1 MTRRPRPPGH
11 HPRRAFTLVELLIV
25 VAMVG
30 VLVVAAWSY
39 LRPDPRPIDAA
50 DQLSTMV
57 SEASRRAVSGGA
69 VRANVATAL
78 GVTART
84 RIIIEGGSPVILSLE
99 RLEEDPTPTST
110 SASWIELRRVALS
123 KQIVLAGYTDTPTVS
138 GTTGPDTALGSG
150 ATKEIYCSAN
160 GRCTGVMVYFS
171 AAHGPRRARMVLLP
185 LGGSPITFASW

>member
-1 MTRRPRPPGH
+1 MTPTRPLGRGRPVRG
-11 HPRRAFTLVELLIV
+11 FTLIELLIV

-30 VLVVAAWSY
+30 VLVVAGWSY

-84 RIIIEGGSPVILSLE
+84 RITIEGGSPAILSLE
-99 RLEEDPTPTST
+99 RLEEDPSPTST
-110 SASWIELRRVALS
+110 DAAWVELRRVALS
-123 KQIVLAGYTDTPTVS
+123 KRVVLAGYSETPTVS
-138 GTTGPDTALGSG
+138 ATAGPTTTLGTG
-150 ATKEIYCSAN
+150 ATKSIYCEAN
-160 GRCTGVMVYFS
+160 GRCTGIMVYF
-171 AAHGPRRARMVLLP
+171 AAARGARRARMVLLP
-185 LGGSPITFASW
+185 LGGTPVTFTSW

>member
-1 MTRRPRPPGH
+1 MTPIRPLRRGRTVRG
-11 HPRRAFTLVELLIV
+11 FTLIELLIV

-30 VLVVAAWSY
+30 VLVVAGWSY

-84 RIIIEGGSPVILSLE
+84 RITIEGGSPAILSLE
-99 RLEEDPTPTST
+99 RLEEDPSPTST
-110 SASWIELRRVALS
+110 DAAWVELRRVALS
-123 KQIVLAGYTDTPTVS
+123 KRVVLPCCWCRWLPSNWRCGACLRSTGGWPCNRAGH
-138 GTTGPDTALGSG
+138 
-150 ATKEIYCSAN
+150 
-160 GRCTGVMVYFS
+160 GRPPRMSS
-171 AAHGPRRARMVLLP
+171 AAAPAKASASRCARR
-185 LGGSPITFASW
+185 T